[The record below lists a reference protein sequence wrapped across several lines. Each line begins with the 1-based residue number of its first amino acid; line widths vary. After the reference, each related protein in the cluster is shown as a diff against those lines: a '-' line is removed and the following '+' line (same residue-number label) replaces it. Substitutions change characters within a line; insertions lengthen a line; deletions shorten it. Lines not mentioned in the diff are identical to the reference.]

1 LPPNSRTRNITAT
14 VTESE
19 YQLIVSLA
27 AKKKRS
33 ISAFVHDSLFELLN
47 ETHASAA
54 DPTAVLLAE
63 VIALRETVVTL
74 LFNLSQ
80 GVGADGQ
87 LTAQAIQQLV
97 ERIDKRSHA
106 AAMDKLKGES
116 HEN

>member
-1 LPPNSRTRNITAT
+1 MHPNSRTRNITAT
-14 VTESE
+14 VTEAE
-19 YQLIVSLA
+19 YQQIVSLA

-33 ISAFVHDSLFELLN
+33 ISAFVHDSLFEQLR
-47 ETHASAA
+47 ETDASAA

-87 LTAQAIQQLV
+87 LTTQAINLLI
-97 ERIDKRSHA
+97 ERIDRRSHA
-106 AAMDKLKGES
+106 AAIAKLQG
-116 HEN
+116 

>member
-1 LPPNSRTRNITAT
+1 LPPSSRTRNITTT
-14 VTESE
+14 VTEAE
-19 YQLIVSLA
+19 YQQIVSLA

-33 ISAFVHDSLFELLN
+33 ISAFVHDSLFEQLS
-47 ETHASAA
+47 ETDASAA

-87 LTAQAIQQLV
+87 LTTQAINQLI

-106 AAMDKLKGES
+106 AAIAKLKGEG
-116 HEN
+116 HGN

>member
-1 LPPNSRTRNITAT
+1 MPPNSRTRNITAA
-14 VTESE
+14 VTEAE
-19 YQLIVSLA
+19 YQLIASLA

-33 ISAFVHDSLFELLN
+33 ISAFVHDSLFEQLS

-80 GVGADGQ
+80 GVSKDGQ
-87 LTAQAIQQLV
+87 LTAQAIHLFV

-106 AAMDKLKGES
+106 AAIAKLKGEN